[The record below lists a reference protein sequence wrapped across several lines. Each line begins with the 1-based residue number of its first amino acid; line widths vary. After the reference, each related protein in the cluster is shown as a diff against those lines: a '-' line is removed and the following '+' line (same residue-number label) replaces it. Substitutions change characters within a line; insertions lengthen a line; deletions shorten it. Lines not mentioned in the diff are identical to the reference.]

1 MLQNSADDDEAEDT
15 GTTVTAD
22 ERGLALYVES
32 SWTLSSQL
40 YFFVSEFFSPEEW
53 TIANYKQKLEFWIPT
68 TGILLH
74 ALSHTFVVVLLTTL
88 GKC

>member
-40 YFFVSEFFSPEEW
+40 YFFVSEFFSPEE
-53 TIANYKQKLEFWIPT
+53 
-68 TGILLH
+68 
-74 ALSHTFVVVLLTTL
+74 
-88 GKC
+88 